1 MNTRDI
7 KKKLM
12 TGWMVWKMAEG
23 LPRDKIKQ
31 LQRDNTKLQDSI
43 TYLQSQSMR
52 NNLIFSNSKEVA
64 NEKPGDTSNTLR
76 TFMIKN

>member
-52 NNLIFSNSKEVA
+52 NNLFAILNKWPTKDLNIQHIHYEHS
-64 NEKPGDTSNTLR
+64 
-76 TFMIKN
+76 